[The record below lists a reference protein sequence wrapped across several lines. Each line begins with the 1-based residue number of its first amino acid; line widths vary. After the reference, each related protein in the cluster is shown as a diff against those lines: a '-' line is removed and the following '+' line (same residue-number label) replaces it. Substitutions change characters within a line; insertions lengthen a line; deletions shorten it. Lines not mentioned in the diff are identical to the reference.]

1 MGGWV
6 SARRPPH
13 ACPGGGGWVSGAR
26 KRRRI
31 VDHGEL
37 DARLRARR
45 CSGAAILTSLTR
57 QAHMRGAMQSAMQ
70 SACGRLTCADGISDR
85 KCSASERRR
94 DRRRVG
100 GWGRRRPCSGSGGVV
115 GSAKPTP
122 LLALSSEAL
131 RKGAE
136 AGPLWHRD
144 EGGSGCTLPP
154 PDRLGRST
162 PPPTRPAEAASAVQ
176 LKIYDL

>member
-1 MGGWV
+1 MPRNSGPKGGSPPSLGVGGWV

-13 ACPGGGGWVSGAR
+13 ACPGVGGWVSGAR

-131 RKGAE
+131 RKGAVPSVSFYARPCPVKVIE
-136 AGPLWHRD
+136 RTK
-144 EGGSGCTLPP
+144 TL
-154 PDRLGRST
+154 RAIMS
-162 PPPTRPAEAASAVQ
+162 
-176 LKIYDL
+176 Y